1 MTPRG
6 SVHLPH
12 GQVEVE
18 CGRVVS
24 VACGTYFWEKCQ
36 SVQYIGDILGGN
48 PIFAPFISATQVS
61 TPRPVPIKQ
70 MLYY

>member
-36 SVQYIGDILGGN
+36 SVQYIGDILGWEPHLCSFHFCNTGIN
-48 PIFAPFISATQVS
+48 SKACA
-61 TPRPVPIKQ
+61 
-70 MLYY
+70 Y